1 MNVEEL
7 FRNIRDIKNEIGVLE
22 KKEQYQ
28 RLSMLPGAI
37 RYDKD
42 KVQSSPEDPMLK
54 FAERISEI
62 EELKRVRYEKLLA
75 QNVIAETILN
85 NMKTPKLRT
94 LLYLR
99 YIEGGV
105 QYRYSWSEVAMD
117 LGYDEQ
123 YVRWDLHH
131 AALDE
136 AQETYDSMELSVE
149 NL

>member
-7 FRNIRDIKNEIGVLE
+7 FRNIRDIKNEITVLD
-22 KKEQYQ
+22 KKEQYLE
-28 RLSMLPGAI
+28 LSMLPGAI

-42 KVQSSPEDPMLK
+42 KVQTTPEDPMLK
-54 FAERISEI
+54 FAEQISEI
-62 EELKRVRYEKLLA
+62 EELRKVRYEKLLK
-75 QNVIAETILN
+75 QNIVAETILN
-85 NMKTPKLRT
+85 KMRTPKYRT
-94 LLYLR
+94 LLFLR

-105 QYRYSWSEVAMD
+105 QYRYSWSEVALN

-136 AQETYDSMELSVE
+136 AQEISDSLEE
-149 NL
+149 N